1 VSLKSIELNRFGRAI
16 AFMCID
22 QNHVLLF
29 RLQVVSA
36 IALPNLASSGKVIF
50 PGNNCSKL
58 PHSGLVVCW
67 ACSAA
72 WG

>member
-1 VSLKSIELNRFGRAI
+1 MVSLKSIELNRFGRAI

-36 IALPNLASSGKVIF
+36 IALPNLAQLLEATAQRFSSMRLIE
-50 PGNNCSKL
+50 PSEQ
-58 PHSGLVVCW
+58 
-67 ACSAA
+67 
-72 WG
+72 